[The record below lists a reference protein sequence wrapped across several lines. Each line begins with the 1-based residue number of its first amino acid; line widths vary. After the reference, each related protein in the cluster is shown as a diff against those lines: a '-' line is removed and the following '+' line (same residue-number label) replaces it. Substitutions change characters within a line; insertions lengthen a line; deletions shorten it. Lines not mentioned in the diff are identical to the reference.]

1 MARSRA
7 ARGDRGCAESARSRM
22 GQPIHHPLP
31 NPLACRDVPAVRV
44 RSSSPSPTNH
54 PQATPAFAPVLSGE
68 TSNCG
73 SGHPPCGPPITS
85 PASLEGGPVAPARSP
100 RAPGSTTPRRAGA
113 LSRIHPLRPQ
123 RDSSSAVLLARPR
136 PPARDRATLRFELAR
151 RAGVTL
157 RVSDVSGR
165 AIAALLDGGA
175 APGTHAVDRNTRSR
189 VAGWPPGACWVLLGP
204 DVQLRRTRY
213 DLERAAERIR
223 ATHYPLAEEFARE
236 VLQPPSEQDMLEL
249 FAPAKVR

>member
-1 MARSRA
+1 
-7 ARGDRGCAESARSRM
+7 
-22 GQPIHHPLP
+22 
-31 NPLACRDVPAVRV
+31 
-44 RSSSPSPTNH
+44 
-54 PQATPAFAPVLSGE
+54 
-68 TSNCG
+68 
-73 SGHPPCGPPITS
+73 
-85 PASLEGGPVAPARSP
+85 
-100 RAPGSTTPRRAGA
+100 
-113 LSRIHPLRPQ
+113 
-123 RDSSSAVLLARPR
+123 
-136 PPARDRATLRFELAR
+136 
-151 RAGVTL
+151 
-157 RVSDVSGR
+157 VSDVSGR

-236 VLQPPSEQDMLEL
+236 VLQPPSEQEMLEL